1 MEEEIDLKS
10 IFNMFWDRKIG
21 IIVII
26 LLCIVAGY
34 VYTTFFVTPV
44 YEATSTAILT
54 SNNES
59 SSDEGGTAGVTQTE
73 VTLNNSLLS
82 TYREIATSDSVV
94 SKVIS
99 NLGLNISDDALKSQ
113 ITVTS
118 ATNSQVI
125 QITVENE
132 NASLAAKIANEIRQV
147 FTDRVA
153 ELYDMQNIKSL
164 DDAKV
169 PTSPSNIN
177 HTKDI
182 VMFAAIG
189 VVLAVIYVVIA
200 NLLDNTV
207 KSSSDIEKATGLNVI
222 AEIPVYEFNG
232 RGRKR

>member
-118 ATNSQVI
+118 ATSSQVI
-125 QITVENE
+125 QITVGNE
-132 NASLAAKIANEIRQV
+132 NAELAAKIANEIRQV

-189 VVLAVIYVVIA
+189 IVIAILYVVIA

-207 KSSSDIEKATGLNVI
+207 KSSSDIEKAVGLNVI
-222 AEIPVYEFNG
+222 AEIPVYEFNK
-232 RGRKR
+232 GRKK

>member
-10 IFNMFWDRKIG
+10 ILKILIDRKIG

-26 LLCIVAGY
+26 LACIIVGFI
-34 VYTTFFVTPV
+34 YTTFFVSPV

-54 SNNES
+54 SNSGE
-59 SSDEGGTAGVTQTE
+59 EGQASVTQSE

-82 TYREIATSDSVV
+82 TYRGIATSDSVV

-99 NLGLNISDDALKSQ
+99 NLGLNISADTLKSQ

-118 ATNSQVI
+118 TTNTQI
-125 QITVENE
+125 IKITVK
-132 NASLAAKIANEIRQV
+132 NAEPSLAAKIANEIRQV

-153 ELYDMQNIKSL
+153 ELYDMQNIKPL

-169 PTSPSNIN
+169 PTTPSNIN
-177 HTKDI
+177 HARDLI
-182 VMFAAIG
+182 IFVGIG
-189 VVLAVIYVVIA
+189 IVLAIAYVVFA
-200 NLLDNTV
+200 NLLDNTI

-222 AEIPVYEFNG
+222 AEIPVYEFNQ
-232 RGRKR
+232 GRKR

>member
-1 MEEEIDLKS
+1 MEEEIDLKNV
-10 IFNMFWDRKIG
+10 IQMFWDRKVG
-21 IIVII
+21 IVIII

-34 VYTTFFVTPV
+34 VYTTFFVSPV
-44 YEATSTAILT
+44 YEATSKAILT
-54 SNNES
+54 SNTEDGGDS
-59 SSDEGGTAGVTQTE
+59 SGVTQTE

-99 NLGLNISDDALKSQ
+99 NLGLNISDDSLKSQ
-113 ITVTS
+113 ISVTS
-118 ATNSQVI
+118 ATSSQVV
-125 QITVENE
+125 QITVEN
-132 NASLAAKIANEIRQV
+132 ADPSLAAKIANEIRQV
-147 FTDRVA
+147 FTERVA
-153 ELYDMQNIKSL
+153 ELYDMQNIKPL

-169 PTSPSNIN
+169 PTTPSNIN

>member
-10 IFNMFWDRKIG
+10 IFQMLWDRKIA
-21 IIVII
+21 IIAII
-26 LLCIVAGY
+26 LICIVAGFI
-34 VYTTFFVTPV
+34 YTTFFVSPV
-44 YEATSTAILT
+44 YQATSTAILT
-54 SNNES
+54 SNSGE
-59 SSDEGGTAGVTQTE
+59 EGQISVTQSE

-82 TYREIATSDSVV
+82 TYQGIATSDSVV

-99 NLGLNISDDALKSQ
+99 NLGLNISADTLKSQ

-118 ATNSQVI
+118 TTNTQI
-125 QITVENE
+125 IKITVK
-132 NASLAAKIANEIRQV
+132 NADPSLAAKIANEIRQV

-153 ELYDMQNIKSL
+153 ELYDMQNIKPL

-177 HTKDI
+177 HTRDI
-182 VMFAAIG
+182 AMFVAIG

-200 NLLDNTV
+200 NLVDNTV

-222 AEIPVYEFNG
+222 AEIPVYEFNQ
-232 RGRKR
+232 GRKR

>member
-1 MEEEIDLKS
+1 MEEEIDLKN
-10 IFNMFWDRKIG
+10 IFKAFWDRK
-21 IIVII
+21 VAII
-26 LLCIVAGY
+26 LIILVCVVIGF
-34 VYTTFFVTPV
+34 VYTTYFVNPV
-44 YEATSTAILT
+44 YQATSTAILT
-54 SNNES
+54 SNSGSE
-59 SSDEGGTAGVTQTE
+59 EGQTSVTQSE

-82 TYREIATSDSVV
+82 TYRGIATSDSVV

-99 NLGLNISDDALKSQ
+99 NLGLNMSADTLKRQ
-113 ITVTS
+113 ITVSS
-118 ATNSQVI
+118 ATNTQII

>member
-132 NASLAAKIANEIRQV
+132 DASLAARIANEIRQV

-153 ELYDMQNIKSL
+153 ELYDMQNIKPL
-164 DDAKV
+164 DDAQV
-169 PTSPSNIN
+169 PMSPSNIN
-177 HTKDI
+177 HMKDI
-182 VMFAAIG
+182 IIFAGIG
-189 VVLAVIYVVIA
+189 IVLAVAYVFIA

>member
-99 NLGLNISDDALKSQ
+99 NLGLNISDGALKSQ

-132 NASLAAKIANEIRQV
+132 NAELAAKIANEIRQV

-207 KSSSDIEKATGLNVI
+207 KSSSDIEKAIGLNVI

>member
-189 VVLAVIYVVIA
+189 VVLTVIYVVIA